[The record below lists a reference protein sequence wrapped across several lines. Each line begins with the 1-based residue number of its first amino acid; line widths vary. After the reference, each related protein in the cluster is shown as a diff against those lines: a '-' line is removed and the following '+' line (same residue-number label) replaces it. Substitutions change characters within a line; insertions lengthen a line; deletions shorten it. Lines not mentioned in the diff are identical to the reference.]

1 MVVQKL
7 KKGTNNNL
15 DDGQEKEE
23 SKGDFWVDE
32 KASQV
37 ILSDMGHENTEQILV
52 KLGVLQKGSNLY
64 DPSNINLIHHVNSAL
79 KAHYIFIKDKE

>member
-1 MVVQKL
+1 
-7 KKGTNNNL
+7 
-15 DDGQEKEE
+15 
-23 SKGDFWVDE
+23 
-32 KASQV
+32 
-37 ILSDMGHENTEQILV
+37 MGHENTEQILV